1 MRYLSS
7 SEPTVESAEAICLAE
22 NVDRRM
28 EVQLLFPESLPATV
42 IVDFALPGW
51 GPFKLIPQWLKIALR
66 VECEQG
72 TVEIWNYPL
81 PSLWHSITV
90 TPKNG
95 KARVEKVYKPMIGR
109 GQEWWSAYRYQ
120 LEAFVDRVRGRTPHA
135 WRSAE
140 DSINAMHII
149 DAAYAKSG
157 LPLRPTSSF
166 QL

>member
-1 MRYLSS
+1 MSIRGQNLVFHSADPLFVCVSAYPINYMRYLSS

-51 GPFKLIPQWLKIALR
+51 GPLKLIPQWLKIALR

-90 TPKNG
+90 TPNNG
-95 KARVEKVYKPMIGR
+95 NARVEKVYKPMNGR
-109 GQEWWSAYRYQ
+109 GQEWWSAYVSLTIMRQ
-120 LEAFVDRVRGRTPHA
+120 LICADL
-135 WRSAE
+135 
-140 DSINAMHII
+140 
-149 DAAYAKSG
+149 
-157 LPLRPTSSF
+157 LP
-166 QL
+166 